1 MSSTGVKLE
10 GFEEF
15 QSRLKKNVKL
25 EDVKVVVQ
33 YHGSQME
40 QTARIICPKRS
51 GDLRRSIRLNI
62 VDNGFAAEVAP
73 HMNYAGYVE
82 WGTRYMAAQPY
93 IRPAFMQQSAR
104 FKADLAKLM
113 K

>member
-1 MSSTGVKLE
+1 MSSTGVRLE
-10 GFEEF
+10 GFKEF
-15 QSRLKKNVKL
+15 QVKLKDSAKLDDVRRAVQYRGSRL
-25 EDVKVVVQ
+25 Q
-33 YHGSQME
+33 QIAH
-40 QTARIICPKRS
+40 
-51 GDLRRSIRLNI
+51 DLAPNRTGQLQRSITHEER
-62 VDNGFAAEVAP
+62 DGGFTAEIAP
-73 HMNYAGYVE
+73 HTNYAGYVE

>member
-1 MSSTGVKLE
+1 MSSTSVKLE

-33 YHGSQME
+33 YHGSQMH
-40 QTARIICPKRS
+40 QTAQIICPNRK
-51 GDLRRSIRLNI
+51 GHLQASIRLDI
-62 VDNGFAAEVAP
+62 VDNGFTAEVAP
-73 HMNYAGYVE
+73 HMYYAGYVE

-93 IRPAFMQQSAR
+93 IRPAFMQESAR

>member
-1 MSSTGVKLE
+1 MSSTSVKLE

-40 QTARIICPKRS
+40 QTAKIICPNRK
-51 GDLRRSIRLNI
+51 GHLQASIRLDI
-62 VDNGFAAEVAP
+62 VNNGFTAEVAP

-82 WGTRYMAAQPY
+82 WGTRYMASQPY
-93 IRPAFMQQSAR
+93 IRPAFMQESAR